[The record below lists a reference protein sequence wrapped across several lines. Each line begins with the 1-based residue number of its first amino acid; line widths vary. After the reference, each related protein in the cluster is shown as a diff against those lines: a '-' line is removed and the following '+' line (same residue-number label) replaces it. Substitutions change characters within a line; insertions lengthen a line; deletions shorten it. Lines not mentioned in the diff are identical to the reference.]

1 MVVTPLDVLPAAEK
15 HLPLRKMLSVGV
27 GNALEFYDF
36 IAFAFF
42 ATQIARNFFPAS
54 QASRGLL
61 FTLAFFGL
69 GFFTR
74 PLGAIVIGYY
84 GDTVGR
90 KPAMV
95 VSLALMGISVV
106 GLAFTPSYAQI
117 GIAAPILLLLFRVLQ
132 GFALGGEVGPS
143 TAFLIEAAPP
153 HRRGLYASIQQASQG
168 VAILTAGVV
177 TFVLTSLLTAESLQA
192 WGWRVAFLLGAAIV
206 PVGVYIRRQLPET
219 LEQSDSVT
227 AFATT
232 PLESWHVASLGLLI
246 LGSMTIS
253 TYTLGYMNTFAQESL
268 NLTPE
273 LAFGAILINGLA
285 FALAAPL
292 SGMLCDRFGRK
303 PVMLCAVGA
312 LLVLVIPCFS
322 ILVEMRS
329 VASAVYR
336 DGCAEYRST
345 NSGCCGPH
353 CSHGDAAEVCSLDWL
368 GDDVCTRHRDLWRLG
383 AIHGQPP
390 RRGNRQFIGAGF
402 LHDSSSRRRRSRDA
416 CIPYYASTTA
426 LAVSRPRRAN
436 SQGVLPRWTF
446 VRRDANHQES
456 AGICH

>member
-1 MVVTPLDVLPAAEK
+1 MVVTPLHVPAAAEQ
-15 HLPLRKMLSVGV
+15 HLPLRKMLSVGI

-36 IAFAFF
+36 MAFAFF
-42 ATQIARNFFPAS
+42 ATQIARNFFPTS
-54 QASRGLL
+54 QTSRGLL

-84 GDTVGR
+84 GDSVGR

-106 GLAFTPSYAQI
+106 GLAITPSYAQI

-177 TFVLTSLLTAESLQA
+177 TFILTSLLTAESLQA

-206 PVGVYIRRQLPET
+206 PVGVYIRRHLPET
-219 LEQSDSVT
+219 VEQSDSVT

-253 TYTLGYMNTFAQESL
+253 TYTLGYMHTFAQESL
-268 NLTPE
+268 NLPPQ

-292 SGMLCDRFGRK
+292 SGMLCDRFERK

-312 LLVLVIPCFS
+312 LLVMVIPCFR

-329 VASAVYR
+329 VASLYIVTAVLSI
-336 DGCAEYRST
+336 GVQIAAVAVLTAVTETLPRSVR
-345 NSGCCGPH
+345 SIG
-353 CSHGDAAEVCSLDWL
+353 L
-368 GDDVCTRHRDLWRLG
+368 GT
-383 AIHGQPP
+383 I
-390 RRGNRQFIGAGF
+390 
-402 LHDSSSRRRRSRDA
+402 
-416 CIPYYASTTA
+416 YA
-426 LAVSRPRRAN
+426 LAIAIFGGSAQFMVSLLVEATRSPLAPGFYMTGALVVGGLAMLAFRTAPRP
-436 SQGVLPRWTF
+436 
-446 VRRDANHQES
+446 NH
-456 AGICH
+456 

>member
-1 MVVTPLDVLPAAEK
+1 MVVTPLDVLSAAEK
-15 HLPLRKMLSVGV
+15 HLPLRKMLSVGI

-42 ATQIARNFFPAS
+42 ATQIARTFFPAS
-54 QASRGLL
+54 QASKGLL

-69 GFFTR
+69 GFLTR

-84 GDTVGR
+84 ADSVGR

-95 VSLALMGISVV
+95 VSLTLMGISVV
-106 GLAFTPSYAQI
+106 GLALTPSYAQI
-117 GIAAPILLLLFRVLQ
+117 GFAAPILLLLFRVLQ
-132 GFALGGEVGPS
+132 GFALGGAVGPS

-168 VAILTAGVV
+168 VAILMAAVV
-177 TFVLTSLLTAESLQA
+177 TFILTSLLTAESLQT

-206 PVGVYIRRQLPET
+206 PVGLYIRRLLPET
-219 LEQSDSVT
+219 LEKSDSVA

-232 PLESWHVASLGLLI
+232 PLESWRAASLGLLI

-268 NLTPE
+268 NLTPG
-273 LAFGAILINGLA
+273 LAFGAILINGFT

-292 SGMLCDRFGRK
+292 AGMLCDRFGRK

-312 LLVLVIPCFS
+312 LAVLVIPCFR

-329 VASAVYR
+329 AASLYIVTGVLSIGVQTAAVAVLTAVT
-336 DGCAEYRST
+336 ETLPSSVRSI
-345 NSGCCGPH
+345 G
-353 CSHGDAAEVCSLDWL
+353 L
-368 GDDVCTRHRDLWRLG
+368 GTM
-383 AIHGQPP
+383 
-390 RRGNRQFIGAGF
+390 
-402 LHDSSSRRRRSRDA
+402 
-416 CIPYYASTTA
+416 YA
-426 LAVSRPRRAN
+426 LAIAIFGGSAQFMISLLVEATGSSLAPGFYMTGALVVGGLAMLAFRTAPRSKR
-436 SQGVLPRWTF
+436 
-446 VRRDANHQES
+446 
-456 AGICH
+456 

>member
-1 MVVTPLDVLPAAEK
+1 MVATSLDVLPAAEK
-15 HLPLRKMLSVGV
+15 HLPLRKMLSVGI
-27 GNALEFYDF
+27 GNALAFYDF
-36 IAFAFF
+36 MAFAFF
-42 ATQIARNFFPAS
+42 ATQIAGAFFPAS

-84 GDTVGR
+84 ADSVGR

-106 GLAFTPSYAQI
+106 GLAMTPSYAQI

-132 GFALGGEVGPS
+132 GFALGGQVGPS

-168 VAILTAGVV
+168 VAILTAGIV
-177 TFVLTSLLTAESLQA
+177 TLVLTSLLTAASLQE

-206 PVGVYIRRQLPET
+206 PVGVYIRRRLPET

-232 PLESWHVASLGLLI
+232 PLESWRVASLGLLI
-246 LGSMTIS
+246 IGSMTIS

-268 NLTPE
+268 NLTPQF
-273 LAFGAILINGLA
+273 AFGAILINGLT

-292 SGMLCDRFGRK
+292 AGMLCDRFGRK

-312 LLVLVIPCFS
+312 LLVMVIPCFR

-329 VASAVYR
+329 VASLYIVTGVLSIAVQI
-336 DGCAEYRST
+336 AAVAVLTAVTETLPRSVR
-345 NSGCCGPH
+345 SIG
-353 CSHGDAAEVCSLDWL
+353 L
-368 GDDVCTRHRDLWRLG
+368 GT
-383 AIHGQPP
+383 I
-390 RRGNRQFIGAGF
+390 
-402 LHDSSSRRRRSRDA
+402 
-416 CIPYYASTTA
+416 YA
-426 LAVSRPRRAN
+426 LAVAIFGGSAQFMISLLVEATGSSLAPGLYMTGALVVGGLAMLAFRTAPRPK
-436 SQGVLPRWTF
+436 
-446 VRRDANHQES
+446 H
-456 AGICH
+456 

>member
-1 MVVTPLDVLPAAEK
+1 LQAVPAQFDTFYPEK
-15 HLPLRKMLSVGV
+15 HLPLRKMLAVGI

-36 IAFAFF
+36 MAFAFF
-42 ATQIARNFFPAS
+42 ATQIARTFFPAS
-54 QASRGLL
+54 QASSGLL

-84 GDTVGR
+84 ADSVGR

-106 GLAFTPSYAQI
+106 GLAMTPSYAQI

-143 TAFLIEAAPP
+143 TALLIEAAPP

-168 VAILTAGVV
+168 VAILTAGIV
-177 TFVLTSLLTAESLQA
+177 TLVLTSLLTAASLQE

-206 PVGVYIRRQLPET
+206 PVGVYIRRRLPET

-232 PLESWHVASLGLLI
+232 PLESWRVASLGLLI
-246 LGSMTIS
+246 IGSMTIS
-253 TYTLGYMNTFAQESL
+253 TYTLGYMSTFAQESL
-268 NLTPE
+268 NLTPQF
-273 LAFGAILINGLA
+273 AFGAILINGLT

-292 SGMLCDRFGRK
+292 AGMLCDRFGRK
-303 PVMLCAVGA
+303 PVMLCAVGV
-312 LLVLVIPCFS
+312 LLVIAIPCFR

-329 VASAVYR
+329 VASLYIVTGVLSIAVQT
-336 DGCAEYRST
+336 AAVAVLTAVTETLPRSVR
-345 NSGCCGPH
+345 SIG
-353 CSHGDAAEVCSLDWL
+353 L
-368 GDDVCTRHRDLWRLG
+368 GT
-383 AIHGQPP
+383 I
-390 RRGNRQFIGAGF
+390 
-402 LHDSSSRRRRSRDA
+402 
-416 CIPYYASTTA
+416 YA
-426 LAVSRPRRAN
+426 LAVAIFGGSAQFMISLLVEATGSSLAPGLYMTGALVVGGLAMLAFRTAPRPK
-436 SQGVLPRWTF
+436 
-446 VRRDANHQES
+446 H
-456 AGICH
+456 

>member
-15 HLPLRKMLSVGV
+15 HLPLRKMLSVGL

-42 ATQIARNFFPAS
+42 ATQIARTFFPAS
-54 QASRGLL
+54 QTSRGLL
-61 FTLAFFGL
+61 FTLAFFAL

-74 PLGAIVIGYY
+74 PVGAIVIGYY
-84 GDTVGR
+84 GDSVGR
-90 KPAMV
+90 KPAMLL
-95 VSLALMGISVV
+95 SLALMGISVV
-106 GLAFTPSYAQI
+106 GLAITPSYAQI

-168 VAILTAGVV
+168 AAILAAGVV

-192 WGWRVAFLLGAAIV
+192 WGWRVAFLLGATIV
-206 PVGVYIRRQLPET
+206 PVGVYIRSHLPET

-227 AFATT
+227 VFATT
-232 PLESWHVASLGLLI
+232 PLESWRVALLGLLI

-253 TYTLGYMNTFAQESL
+253 TYTLGYMNTFAQASL

-273 LAFGAILINGLA
+273 LAFGAILINGLT

-292 SGMLCDRFGRK
+292 AGMLCDRFGRK

-312 LLVLVIPCFS
+312 LLVLVIPCFR

-329 VASAVYR
+329 AASLYIV
-336 DGCAEYRST
+336 
-345 NSGCCGPH
+345 
-353 CSHGDAAEVCSLDWL
+353 
-368 GDDVCTRHRDLWRLG
+368 
-383 AIHGQPP
+383 
-390 RRGNRQFIGAGF
+390 
-402 LHDSSSRRRRSRDA
+402 
-416 CIPYYASTTA
+416 TA
-426 LAVSRPRRAN
+426 LLSIGVQIAAVA
-436 SQGVLPRWTF
+436 VLTAITETLPRS
-446 VRRDANHQES
+446 VRSLGLATMYALAIAIFGGS
-456 AGICH
+456 AQFMISLLVEATGSSLAPGFYMTGALVVGGLAILAFRTAPRPKHAE

>member
-1 MVVTPLDVLPAAEK
+1 MVVTPLDVLPAPGK
-15 HLPLRKMLSVGV
+15 HLPLRKMLSVGI

-42 ATQIARNFFPAS
+42 ATQIARSFFPAS
-54 QASRGLL
+54 QASNGPL
-61 FTLAFFGL
+61 FALAFFGL

-84 GDTVGR
+84 ADSVGR

-95 VSLALMGISVV
+95 VSLTLMGISVL
-106 GLAFTPSYAQI
+106 GLAFTPSYSQI

-132 GFALGGEVGPS
+132 GFALGGEVGAS

-177 TFVLTSLLTAESLQA
+177 AFILTSLLTAESLQA
-192 WGWRVAFLLGAAIV
+192 WGWRVAFLLGATIV
-206 PVGVYIRRQLPET
+206 PVGVYIRRRLPET

-232 PLESWHVASLGLLI
+232 PLESWRVASLGLLI

-268 NLTPE
+268 SLTPQ
-273 LAFGAILINGLA
+273 LAFGAILINGLT

-292 SGMLCDRFGRK
+292 AGMLCDRFGRK

-312 LLVLVIPCFS
+312 LLVLVIPCFR
-322 ILVEMRS
+322 ILVELRS
-329 VASAVYR
+329 VASLYIVTGVLSIAVQI
-336 DGCAEYRST
+336 AAVAVLTAITETLPRSVR
-345 NSGCCGPH
+345 S
-353 CSHGDAAEVCSLDWL
+353 
-368 GDDVCTRHRDLWRLG
+368 
-383 AIHGQPP
+383 
-390 RRGNRQFIGAGF
+390 IGLAT
-402 LHDSSSRRRRSRDA
+402 
-416 CIPYYASTTA
+416 IYA
-426 LAVSRPRRAN
+426 LAIAIFGGSAQFMVSLLVEATGSALAPGFYMTGALVVGGLAMLAFRTAPRP
-436 SQGVLPRWTF
+436 Q
-446 VRRDANHQES
+446 H
-456 AGICH
+456 

>member
-1 MVVTPLDVLPAAEK
+1 MVVGPLDVLPAAQK
-15 HLPLRKMLSVGV
+15 HLPIRKMLSVGI

-36 IAFAFF
+36 MAFAFF
-42 ATQIARNFFPAS
+42 ATQIARTFFPAS
-54 QASRGLL
+54 ETSKGL
-61 FTLAFFGL
+61 FFALAFFGL

-84 GDTVGR
+84 ADSVGR
-90 KPAMV
+90 KPAIV

-106 GLAFTPSYAQI
+106 GLAITPSYAQI

-143 TAFLIEAAPP
+143 TAFLIEAAPA

-168 VAILTAGVV
+168 VAILTAGIV
-177 TFVLTSLLTAESLQA
+177 TFVLTTVLTAESLQV

-206 PVGVYIRRQLPET
+206 PVAVYIRRQLPET

-232 PLESWHVASLGLLI
+232 PLESWRVASLGLLI

-253 TYTLGYMNTFAQESL
+253 TYTLGYMNTFAQASL

-312 LLVLVIPCFS
+312 LLVMVIPCFR

-329 VASAVYR
+329 VASLYIVTGVLSIAVQI
-336 DGCAEYRST
+336 AAVAVLTAVTETLPRSVR
-345 NSGCCGPH
+345 SIG
-353 CSHGDAAEVCSLDWL
+353 
-368 GDDVCTRHRDLWRLG
+368 LWT
-383 AIHGQPP
+383 I
-390 RRGNRQFIGAGF
+390 
-402 LHDSSSRRRRSRDA
+402 
-416 CIPYYASTTA
+416 YA
-426 LAVSRPRRAN
+426 LAVAIFGGSAQFMVSLLVEATGSSLAPALYMTGALVVGGLAMLAFRTAPRPK
-436 SQGVLPRWTF
+436 
-446 VRRDANHQES
+446 H
-456 AGICH
+456 

>member
-1 MVVTPLDVLPAAEK
+1 MVVGPLDVLPAAQK
-15 HLPLRKMLSVGV
+15 HLPIRKMLSVGI

-36 IAFAFF
+36 MAFAFF
-42 ATQIARNFFPAS
+42 ATQIARTFFPAS
-54 QASRGLL
+54 QASSGLL

-84 GDTVGR
+84 ADSVGR

-106 GLAFTPSYAQI
+106 GLAMTPSYAQI

-143 TAFLIEAAPP
+143 TALLIEAAPP

-168 VAILTAGVV
+168 VAILTAGIV
-177 TFVLTSLLTAESLQA
+177 TLVLTSLLTAASLQE

-206 PVGVYIRRQLPET
+206 PVGVYIRRRLPET

-232 PLESWHVASLGLLI
+232 PLESWRVASLGLLI
-246 LGSMTIS
+246 IGSMTIS

-268 NLTPE
+268 NLTPQF
-273 LAFGAILINGLA
+273 AFGAILINGLT

-292 SGMLCDRFGRK
+292 AGMLCDRFGRK
-303 PVMLCAVGA
+303 PVMLCAVGV
-312 LLVLVIPCFS
+312 LLVIAIPCFR

-329 VASAVYR
+329 VASLYIVTGVLSIAVQT
-336 DGCAEYRST
+336 AAVAVLTAVTETLPRSVR
-345 NSGCCGPH
+345 SIG
-353 CSHGDAAEVCSLDWL
+353 L
-368 GDDVCTRHRDLWRLG
+368 GT
-383 AIHGQPP
+383 I
-390 RRGNRQFIGAGF
+390 
-402 LHDSSSRRRRSRDA
+402 
-416 CIPYYASTTA
+416 YA
-426 LAVSRPRRAN
+426 LAVAIFGGSAQFMISLLLEATGSSLAPGLYMTGALVVGGLAMLAFRTAPRPK
-436 SQGVLPRWTF
+436 
-446 VRRDANHQES
+446 H
-456 AGICH
+456 

>member
-1 MVVTPLDVLPAAEK
+1 MVVTPLDVLPAAGK

-42 ATQIARNFFPAS
+42 APQIARTFFPAS
-54 QASRGLL
+54 QASSGLL

-69 GFFTR
+69 GFLTR

-84 GDTVGR
+84 ADSVGR

-95 VSLALMGISVV
+95 VSLTLMGISVV
-106 GLAFTPSYAQI
+106 GLAMTPSYSQI
-117 GIAAPILLLLFRVLQ
+117 GVAAPILLLLFRMLQ

-177 TFVLTSLLTAESLQA
+177 TLVLTSLLTAESLQA
-192 WGWRVAFLLGAAIV
+192 WGWRVAFLLGAVVV
-206 PVGVYIRRQLPET
+206 PVAVYIRRQLPET

-232 PLESWHVASLGLLI
+232 PLESWRVASLGLLI

-268 NLTPE
+268 KLTPQ
-273 LAFGAILINGLA
+273 LAFGAILINGLT

-292 SGMLCDRFGRK
+292 AGMLCDRFGRK

-312 LLVLVIPCFS
+312 LLILVIPCFR

-329 VASAVYR
+329 AAALYIVTGVLSIAVQIAAVAVLTAITETLPRSVRAIGLGTIYALAIAIFGGSA
-336 DGCAEYRST
+336 
-345 NSGCCGPH
+345 
-353 CSHGDAAEVCSLDWL
+353 
-368 GDDVCTRHRDLWRLG
+368 
-383 AIHGQPP
+383 
-390 RRGNRQFIGAGF
+390 QFIVSLLVAATGSSLAPGFYMTGALVVGGLAMLAF
-402 LHDSSSRRRRSRDA
+402 R
-416 CIPYYASTTA
+416 TA
-426 LAVSRPRRAN
+426 PRPK
-436 SQGVLPRWTF
+436 
-446 VRRDANHQES
+446 H
-456 AGICH
+456 

>member
-1 MVVTPLDVLPAAEK
+1 MVVGPLDVLPAAQK
-15 HLPLRKMLSVGV
+15 HLPIRKMLSVGI

-36 IAFAFF
+36 MAFAFF
-42 ATQIARNFFPAS
+42 ATQIARTFFPAS
-54 QASRGLL
+54 ETSKGL
-61 FTLAFFGL
+61 FFALAFFGL

-84 GDTVGR
+84 ADSVGR
-90 KPAMV
+90 KPAIV

-106 GLAFTPSYAQI
+106 GLAITPSYAQI

-168 VAILTAGVV
+168 VAILTAGIV
-177 TFVLTSLLTAESLQA
+177 TFVLTTVLTAESLQG

-206 PVGVYIRRQLPET
+206 PVAVYIRRQLPET

-232 PLESWHVASLGLLI
+232 PLESWRVASLGLLI

-253 TYTLGYMNTFAQESL
+253 TYTLGYMNTFAQASL

-312 LLVLVIPCFS
+312 LLVMVIPCFR

-329 VASAVYR
+329 VASLYIVTGVLSIAVQI
-336 DGCAEYRST
+336 AAVAVLTAVTETLPRSVR
-345 NSGCCGPH
+345 SIG
-353 CSHGDAAEVCSLDWL
+353 L
-368 GDDVCTRHRDLWRLG
+368 GT
-383 AIHGQPP
+383 I
-390 RRGNRQFIGAGF
+390 
-402 LHDSSSRRRRSRDA
+402 
-416 CIPYYASTTA
+416 YA
-426 LAVSRPRRAN
+426 LAVAIFGGSAQFMVSLLVEATGSSLAPALYMTGALVVGGLAMLAFRTAPRPK
-436 SQGVLPRWTF
+436 
-446 VRRDANHQES
+446 H
-456 AGICH
+456 

>member
-1 MVVTPLDVLPAAEK
+1 MVVTPLDVLSAAEK
-15 HLPLRKMLSVGV
+15 HLPLRKMLSVGI

-42 ATQIARNFFPAS
+42 ATQIAGTFFPAS

-84 GDTVGR
+84 ADSVGR

-106 GLAFTPSYAQI
+106 GLAITPSYAQI

-143 TAFLIEAAPP
+143 TALLIEAAPP
-153 HRRGLYASIQQASQG
+153 HRRALYASIQQASQG
-168 VAILTAGVV
+168 VAILTAGIV
-177 TFVLTSLLTAESLQA
+177 TFVLTSLLTDESLQG

-232 PLESWHVASLGLLI
+232 PLESWRVASLGLLI

-273 LAFGAILINGLA
+273 LAFGAILINGLT

-312 LLVLVIPCFS
+312 LLVMVIPCFR

-329 VASAVYR
+329 VASLYIVTGVLSIAVQI
-336 DGCAEYRST
+336 AAVAVLTAVTETLPRSVR
-345 NSGCCGPH
+345 SIG
-353 CSHGDAAEVCSLDWL
+353 L
-368 GDDVCTRHRDLWRLG
+368 GT
-383 AIHGQPP
+383 I
-390 RRGNRQFIGAGF
+390 
-402 LHDSSSRRRRSRDA
+402 
-416 CIPYYASTTA
+416 YA
-426 LAVSRPRRAN
+426 LAVAIFGGSAQFMVGLLVEATGSSLAPGLYMTGALVVGGLAMLAFRTAPRPK
-436 SQGVLPRWTF
+436 
-446 VRRDANHQES
+446 H
-456 AGICH
+456 

>member
-1 MVVTPLDVLPAAEK
+1 LQAVPAQFDTFYPEK
-15 HLPLRKMLSVGV
+15 HLPLRKMLAVGI

-36 IAFAFF
+36 MAFAFF
-42 ATQIARNFFPAS
+42 ATQIARTFFPAS
-54 QASRGLL
+54 QASSGLL

-84 GDTVGR
+84 ADSVGR

-106 GLAFTPSYAQI
+106 GLAMTPSYAQI

-143 TAFLIEAAPP
+143 TALLIEAAPP

-168 VAILTAGVV
+168 VAILTAGIV
-177 TFVLTSLLTAESLQA
+177 TLVLTSLLTAASLQE

-206 PVGVYIRRQLPET
+206 PVGVYIRRRLPET

-232 PLESWHVASLGLLI
+232 PLESWRVASLGLLI
-246 LGSMTIS
+246 IGSMTIS

-268 NLTPE
+268 NLTPQF
-273 LAFGAILINGLA
+273 AFGAILINGLT

-292 SGMLCDRFGRK
+292 AGMLCDRFGRK
-303 PVMLCAVGA
+303 PVMLCAVGV
-312 LLVLVIPCFS
+312 LLVIAIPCFR

-329 VASAVYR
+329 VASLYIVTGVLSIAVQT
-336 DGCAEYRST
+336 AAVAVLTAVTETLPRSVR
-345 NSGCCGPH
+345 SIG
-353 CSHGDAAEVCSLDWL
+353 L
-368 GDDVCTRHRDLWRLG
+368 GT
-383 AIHGQPP
+383 I
-390 RRGNRQFIGAGF
+390 
-402 LHDSSSRRRRSRDA
+402 
-416 CIPYYASTTA
+416 YA
-426 LAVSRPRRAN
+426 LAVAIFGGSAQFMISLLLEATGSSLAPGLYMTGALVVGGLAMLAFRTAPRPK
-436 SQGVLPRWTF
+436 
-446 VRRDANHQES
+446 H
-456 AGICH
+456 

>member
-15 HLPLRKMLSVGV
+15 HLPLRKMLSVGI

-42 ATQIARNFFPAS
+42 ATQIASTFFPAS
-54 QASRGLL
+54 QKSTGLL
-61 FTLAFFGL
+61 FTLTFFGL

-84 GDTVGR
+84 ADSVGR

-95 VSLALMGISVV
+95 MSLALMGISVV
-106 GLAFTPSYAQI
+106 GLAITPSYAQI
-117 GIAAPILLLLFRVLQ
+117 GIAAPALLLLFRVLQ

-153 HRRGLYASIQQASQG
+153 RKRGLYVSIQQASQG

-177 TFVLTSLLTAESLQA
+177 TFVLTSLLSAESLQA

-232 PLESWHVASLGLLI
+232 PLESWRVASLGLLI

-253 TYTLGYMNTFAQESL
+253 TYTLGYMSTFAQESL
-268 NLTPE
+268 NLTPA
-273 LAFGAILINGLA
+273 LAFGAILINGLT

-303 PVMLCAVGA
+303 PVMLCAVAA
-312 LLVLVIPCFS
+312 LLVLVIPCFR
-322 ILVEMRS
+322 ILVEMRNAVSLYVVTGVLSIGVQIAAVAVLTAVTETLPRS
-329 VASAVYR
+329 V
-336 DGCAEYRST
+336 RS
-345 NSGCCGPH
+345 
-353 CSHGDAAEVCSLDWL
+353 
-368 GDDVCTRHRDLWRLG
+368 
-383 AIHGQPP
+383 
-390 RRGNRQFIGAGF
+390 IGLATM
-402 LHDSSSRRRRSRDA
+402 
-416 CIPYYASTTA
+416 YA
-426 LAVSRPRRAN
+426 LAIAIFGGSAQYMISLLVEATGNSSAPGFYMTGALVVGGLAMLAFRTAPRPK
-436 SQGVLPRWTF
+436 
-446 VRRDANHQES
+446 D
-456 AGICH
+456 

>member
-1 MVVTPLDVLPAAEK
+1 MVVTPLDVLPAAGK

-42 ATQIARNFFPAS
+42 APQIARTFFPAS
-54 QASRGLL
+54 QASSGLL

-69 GFFTR
+69 GFLTR

-84 GDTVGR
+84 ADSVGR

-95 VSLALMGISVV
+95 VSLTLMGISVV
-106 GLAFTPSYAQI
+106 GLAMTPSYSQI
-117 GIAAPILLLLFRVLQ
+117 GVAAPILLLLFRMLQ

-168 VAILTAGVV
+168 VAILAAAVV
-177 TFVLTSLLTAESLQA
+177 TLVLTSLLTAESLQA

-206 PVGVYIRRQLPET
+206 PVAVYIRRQLPET

-227 AFATT
+227 AFVTT
-232 PLESWHVASLGLLI
+232 PLESWRVASLGLLI

-268 NLTPE
+268 KLTPQ
-273 LAFGAILINGLA
+273 LAFGAILINGLT

-292 SGMLCDRFGRK
+292 AGMLCDRFGRK

-312 LLVLVIPCFS
+312 LLILVIPCFR

-329 VASAVYR
+329 AAALYIVTGVLSVAVQIAAV
-336 DGCAEYRST
+336 AVLTAVTETLPRSVR
-345 NSGCCGPH
+345 SIG
-353 CSHGDAAEVCSLDWL
+353 L
-368 GDDVCTRHRDLWRLG
+368 GT
-383 AIHGQPP
+383 I
-390 RRGNRQFIGAGF
+390 
-402 LHDSSSRRRRSRDA
+402 
-416 CIPYYASTTA
+416 YA
-426 LAVSRPRRAN
+426 LAIAIFGGSTQFMVSLLVEATGSSLAPGFYMTGALVVGGLAMLAFRTAPRPATR
-436 SQGVLPRWTF
+436 
-446 VRRDANHQES
+446 S
-456 AGICH
+456 AYM

>member
-27 GNALEFYDF
+27 GNALEFYGF

-42 ATQIARNFFPAS
+42 APQIARTFFPAS
-54 QASRGLL
+54 EASSSLL
-61 FTLAFFGL
+61 FALAFFGL
-69 GFFTR
+69 GFLTR

-84 GDTVGR
+84 GDSVGR

-95 VSLALMGISVV
+95 VSLTLMGISVV
-106 GLAFTPSYAQI
+106 GLAITPSYSQI

-143 TAFLIEAAPP
+143 TAFLIEAAPA

-177 TFVLTSLLTAESLQA
+177 TLVLTSLLTAESLQA

-206 PVGVYIRRQLPET
+206 PVGVYMRRQLPET

-232 PLESWHVASLGLLI
+232 PLESWRVASLGLLI
-246 LGSMTIS
+246 LGSMTIA

-268 NLTPE
+268 NLTPQ
-273 LAFGAILINGLA
+273 LAFGAILINGLT

-292 SGMLCDRFGRK
+292 AGMLCDRFGRK

-312 LLVLVIPCFS
+312 LLVLVIPCFR

-329 VASAVYR
+329 AASLYIVTGVLSIAVQIAAVAVLTAVT
-336 DGCAEYRST
+336 ETLPRS
-345 NSGCCGPH
+345 
-353 CSHGDAAEVCSLDWL
+353 V
-368 GDDVCTRHRDLWRLG
+368 R
-383 AIHGQPP
+383 AIGLAT
-390 RRGNRQFIGAGF
+390 I
-402 LHDSSSRRRRSRDA
+402 
-416 CIPYYASTTA
+416 YA
-426 LAVSRPRRAN
+426 LAIAIFGGSAQFMISLLVEATGSSLAPGFYMTAALVVGGLAMLAFRTAPRPKQR
-436 SQGVLPRWTF
+436 PP
-446 VRRDANHQES
+446 S
-456 AGICH
+456 AEAV

>member
-15 HLPLRKMLSVGV
+15 HLPLRKMFSVGI
-27 GNALEFYDF
+27 GNALAFYDF
-36 IAFAFF
+36 MAFAFF
-42 ATQIARNFFPAS
+42 ATQIARTFFPGS
-54 QASRGLL
+54 QTSRGLL

-84 GDTVGR
+84 ADSVGR

-106 GLAFTPSYAQI
+106 GLAITPSYAQI

-177 TFVLTSLLTAESLQA
+177 TFILTGLLTAESLQA
-192 WGWRVAFLLGAAIV
+192 WGWRVAFAFGATIV
-206 PVGVYIRRQLPET
+206 PVGMYIRRQLPET
-219 LEQSDSVT
+219 LEPSDSVT

-232 PLESWHVASLGLLI
+232 PLESWRVASLGLLI

-253 TYTLGYMNTFAQESL
+253 TYTLGYMNMFAQESL

-273 LAFGAILINGLA
+273 FAFGAILINGLA

-292 SGMLCDRFGRK
+292 AGTLCDRFGRK

-312 LLVLVIPCFS
+312 LLALVIPCFR

-329 VASAVYR
+329 VASLYIVTGVLSVGVQIAAV
-336 DGCAEYRST
+336 AVLTAVTETLPRSVR
-345 NSGCCGPH
+345 SIG
-353 CSHGDAAEVCSLDWL
+353 L
-368 GDDVCTRHRDLWRLG
+368 GTM
-383 AIHGQPP
+383 
-390 RRGNRQFIGAGF
+390 
-402 LHDSSSRRRRSRDA
+402 
-416 CIPYYASTTA
+416 YA
-426 LAVSRPRRAN
+426 LAIAIFGGSAQLMVSLLVDATGSSLAPGFYMTGALVVGGLAMLAFRTAPRPK
-436 SQGVLPRWTF
+436 
-446 VRRDANHQES
+446 H
-456 AGICH
+456 

>member
-1 MVVTPLDVLPAAEK
+1 LQAVPAQFDTFYPEK
-15 HLPLRKMLSVGV
+15 HLPLRKMLAVGI

-36 IAFAFF
+36 MAFAFF
-42 ATQIARNFFPAS
+42 ATQIARTFFPAS
-54 QASRGLL
+54 QASSGLL

-84 GDTVGR
+84 ADSVGR

-106 GLAFTPSYAQI
+106 GLAMTPSYAQI

-143 TAFLIEAAPP
+143 TALLIEAAPP

-168 VAILTAGVV
+168 VAILTAGIV
-177 TFVLTSLLTAESLQA
+177 TLVLTSLLTAASLQE

-206 PVGVYIRRQLPET
+206 PVGVYIRRRLPET

-232 PLESWHVASLGLLI
+232 PLESWRVASLGLLI
-246 LGSMTIS
+246 IGSMTIS

-268 NLTPE
+268 NLTPQF
-273 LAFGAILINGLA
+273 AFGAILINGLT

-292 SGMLCDRFGRK
+292 AGMLCDRFGRK
-303 PVMLCAVGA
+303 PVMLCAVGV
-312 LLVLVIPCFS
+312 LLVIAIPCFR

-329 VASAVYR
+329 VASLYIVTGVLSIAVQT
-336 DGCAEYRST
+336 AAVAVLTAVTETLPRSVR
-345 NSGCCGPH
+345 SIG
-353 CSHGDAAEVCSLDWL
+353 L
-368 GDDVCTRHRDLWRLG
+368 GT
-383 AIHGQPP
+383 I
-390 RRGNRQFIGAGF
+390 
-402 LHDSSSRRRRSRDA
+402 
-416 CIPYYASTTA
+416 YA
-426 LAVSRPRRAN
+426 LAVAIFGGSAQFMISLLVEATGSSLAPGLYMTGALVVGGLAMLAFRTAPRPK
-436 SQGVLPRWTF
+436 
-446 VRRDANHQES
+446 H
-456 AGICH
+456 

>member
-54 QASRGLL
+54 QASRGVL

-177 TFVLTSLLTAESLQA
+177 TLVLTSLLTAEALQA

-227 AFATT
+227 AFETT

-273 LAFGAILINGLA
+273 LAFGAILINGLT

-329 VASAVYR
+329 VASLYIVTGVLSIGVQIAAV
-336 DGCAEYRST
+336 AVLTAVTETLPRSVR
-345 NSGCCGPH
+345 S
-353 CSHGDAAEVCSLDWL
+353 
-368 GDDVCTRHRDLWRLG
+368 
-383 AIHGQPP
+383 
-390 RRGNRQFIGAGF
+390 IGLATM
-402 LHDSSSRRRRSRDA
+402 
-416 CIPYYASTTA
+416 YA
-426 LAVSRPRRAN
+426 LAIAIFGGSAQFMISLLVEATGSSLAPGFYMTAALLVGGLAMLAFRTTPRP
-436 SQGVLPRWTF
+436 Q
-446 VRRDANHQES
+446 H
-456 AGICH
+456 